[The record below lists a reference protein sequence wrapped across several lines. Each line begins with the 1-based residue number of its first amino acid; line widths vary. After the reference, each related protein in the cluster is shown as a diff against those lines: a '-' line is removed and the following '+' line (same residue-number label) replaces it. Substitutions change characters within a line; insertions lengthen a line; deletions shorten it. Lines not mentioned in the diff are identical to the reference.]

1 MEPAPGRGKTWPN
14 WKTHW
19 TRAFQENR
27 DIRRLTGGT
36 FRHQANSIIDDDLS
50 EKMLLSLDN
59 LTNTAIQRND
69 TVDKLV
75 LTNNQLAAAN
85 ATLTDHVARLQAQN
99 TTLLH
104 LLEKQAGGGPNGV
117 KASSPT
123 DNNNVWDPSGYC
135 WTHGFKV
142 KKGHTSKT
150 CKTRS
155 DGHQEGAIRHN
166 IMGGSQANVKWTPKS

>member
-1 MEPAPGRGKTWPN
+1 MV
-14 WKTHW
+14 
-19 TRAFQENR
+19 
-27 DIRRLTGGT
+27 
-36 FRHQANSIIDDDLS
+36 
-50 EKMLLSLDN
+50 LSLDN
-59 LTNTAIQRND
+59 LANAAIQRND
-69 TVDKLV
+69 TVDKLL

-104 LLEKQAGGGPNGV
+104 LLEKQAGGGPSGV
-117 KASSPT
+117 KATSPT
-123 DNNNVWDPSGYC
+123 NNNNVWDPSGYC
-135 WTHGFKV
+135 WTDGFKV